1 MLSATI
7 STSRKVAVLLAGG
20 SVYATAAFM
29 TFQYLEM
36 NKTDEVIQTKDN
48 HISHVSCPHRTDR
61 FQTIASYYDR
71 RIGWDEFFMGI
82 SLLRRSLLYFHATG
96 TVLEVGAGTARNLP
110 YYPLGKS
117 VRRVVLTDSCDQM
130 LEQAKLKIKKLPEA
144 DQKKFAILQSDSHAL
159 PSEVIPDQAFD
170 TVVDTFGLCSYNDPV
185 VVLREMARVC
195 KPNGKILLLEH
206 GRSKSFPFV
215 TNHLDRY
222 AEYHAAKWGCVWNRD
237 LDAIL
242 EQSGLHVE
250 ILRIWHFGTTYY
262 VVCRPQ
268 KP

>member
-1 MLSATI
+1 MS
-7 STSRKVAVLLAGG
+7 
-20 SVYATAAFM
+20 Y
-29 TFQYLEM
+29 QYFEM
-36 NKTDEVIQTKDN
+36 SKSDDVIQTKDS
-48 HISHVSCPHRTDR
+48 HISYVSCPHRTDR

-82 SLLRRSLLYFHATG
+82 PLLRRSLLYFHATW

-110 YYPLGKS
+110 YYPLGNS
-117 VRRVVLTDSCDQM
+117 VRRVVFTDTSDQM
-130 LEQAKLKIKKLPEA
+130 LEQAKLKIKNLPEA
-144 DQKKFAILQSDSHAL
+144 DQKKFAILKSDSHAL
-159 PSEVIPDQAFD
+159 PSEVIPDHAFD

-185 VVLREMARVC
+185 TVLREMARVC

-222 AEYHAAKWGCVWNRD
+222 AEYHAANWGCVWNRD

-250 ILRIWHFGTTYY
+250 ILRTWHFGTTYY
-262 VVCRPQ
+262 VVCRPN
-268 KP
+268 KSLVKARREGKETL